1 MTKVNLEGALAA
13 LRAADSFLL
22 TTHTGPDG
30 DAVGS
35 VLGLYHFLRSLGK
48 DNITCACQDPVPRVY
63 RWMPGADEIRSGKDI
78 KGPYDLVVIID
89 VAQFARIGD
98 IAEAI
103 APGQEVLILDHHRE
117 EEPDGT
123 AHFIDYTYSSASEIV
138 LELFDQA
145 DIPMTR
151 SAAECIYVGLTTD
164 TGGFR
169 YGNTNARSHTFAAR
183 LIEAGVD
190 VSDISA
196 RVFDTLSVPKL
207 ELLKRVLGRIT
218 VSESGLY
225 AYAHL
230 NDEDMS
236 AASASPEDADGLIN
250 YIRNIEGVRVGMFF
264 RELEPNLVKVSL
276 RSRGEFNSAETLKS
290 FGGGGHAGAAGATLD
305 MSFPEARDAIVDAVR
320 SGLGEGA

>member
-1 MTKVNLEGALAA
+1 MAKVDLEGALAA
-13 LRAADSFLL
+13 LRAADSFLI

-48 DNITCACQDPVPRVY
+48 ENITCACQDPVPRIY
-63 RWMPGADEIRSGKDI
+63 RWMPGADEIGNRETIVGA
-78 KGPYDLVVIID
+78 YDLVVIMD
-89 VAQFARIGD
+89 VAQFERIGD

-103 APGQEVLILDHHRE
+103 APGQEALILDHHRE
-117 EEPDGT
+117 EQPDGT
-123 AHFIDYTYSSASEIV
+123 ATFIDPTYSAASEIV
-138 LELFDQA
+138 MELFELA
-145 DIPMTR
+145 KLPMTR
-151 SAAECIYVGLTTD
+151 AAAECIYVGLTTD

-169 YGNTNARSHTFAAR
+169 YGNTNARSHIFAAR

-207 ELLKRVLGRIT
+207 ELLKRVLDRIT

-230 NDEDMS
+230 EQGDMS
-236 AASASPEDADGLIN
+236 AANAAPEDADGLIN
-250 YIRNIEGVRVGMFF
+250 YIRNIEGVRVGIFF
-264 RELEPNLVKVSL
+264 RELDSGSIKVSL
-276 RSRGEFNSAETLKS
+276 RSRGEFNSAEILKS
-290 FGGGGHAGAAGATLD
+290 FGGGGHAGAAGATLA
-305 MSFPEARDAIVDAVR
+305 MSYAEAGDASVSAVR
-320 SGLGEGA
+320 AGLGAGA